1 MVTRY
6 YSFSIITS
14 LLFSCS
20 VDEHTSWQVTGGSK
34 ENIRYSTLTQI
45 DTTNVQQLK
54 VAWQYRTG
62 DADTVHSSQIQCNP
76 IIIEGILYG
85 TSPQLKL
92 IALDAKTG
100 KEKWRFDP
108 QAEKENV
115 NATARFILNNNRG
128 VTYWKKEKDQR
139 IFFTAGAILWAVD
152 AVTGKPILSF
162 GDSGKVDL
170 HNELGRDVSKMYVA
184 ATSPG
189 IIFNDLLIMG
199 SRVNEGSEAAPGHIR
214 AYDVRTGKMRWIF
227 HTIPQPGEFGFDSWK
242 DTTAY
247 KYIGG
252 ANAWSGFSLD
262 EKRGIVYAST
272 GSASFDFYGGKRL
285 GNNLFANS
293 ILALD
298 AATGK
303 YKWHYQTI
311 HHDVWDRDLPTP
323 ASLVTIEKGGKK
335 IDAVAQ
341 PTKHGFVF
349 VLNRETGEPV
359 YPIEE
364 RPVPTNTE
372 LVGEELSPTQPYPTW
387 PEPFMRQ
394 TISESDLNTWLPD
407 SSRRQIQTVFSKVDK
422 GHMFTPPSLRGSIFF
437 PGLDG
442 GAEWGGASFDPETNY
457 LYVNANEMPWNI
469 QMVEVEKRL
478 TKEESYLNAGKQL
491 YTAYCMACHGTDRK
505 GSGNNPSLIEVEKKY
520 KPKDFEALILSGRR
534 MMPAFQ
540 NLSSQE
546 VDAIASFVLNDAE
559 LQQKKLLQKA
569 DTNSFTHLPYN
580 INGYN
585 KFLSPEGYAA
595 IQPPW
600 GTLNAISLKT
610 GKIVWKIPFG
620 EFPELKDKGITGTEN
635 YGGSVITKG
644 GLLFIAAT
652 RDGKIRAFNKK
663 SGKLLWEYTLPVPAF
678 ATPSVYEADGK
689 EFLVIACGGG
699 KMKTRSGDYY
709 IAFGLP

>member
-1 MVTRY
+1 MNCRNFTFPLFAIVLL
-6 YSFSIITS
+6 SI
-14 LLFSCS
+14 SCTENKYR
-20 VDEHTSWQVTGGSK
+20 DWKVTGGSK

-76 IIIEGILYG
+76 IIIDGILYG

-170 HNELGRDVSKMYVA
+170 HYNLGRDVSKMYVA

-199 SRVNEGSEAAPGHIR
+199 SRVHEGSEAAPGHIR
-214 AYDVRTGKMRWIF
+214 AYDVRTGKMKWIF

-323 ASLVTIEKGGKK
+323 ASLVTIEKEGKK

-372 LVGEELSPTQPYPTW
+372 LEGEELSPTQPYPTW
-387 PEPFMRQ
+387 PAPFMRQ
-394 TISESDLNTWLPD
+394 SISQSDLNRWLPD
-407 SSRRQIQTVFSKVDK
+407 SSRQQIELVFSKVDK

-442 GAEWGGASFDPETNY
+442 GAEWGGASFDPETHY

-478 TKEESYLNAGKQL
+478 TKEESYLHAGK
-491 YTAYCMACHGTDRK
+491 
-505 GSGNNPSLIEVEKKY
+505 
-520 KPKDFEALILSGRR
+520 
-534 MMPAFQ
+534 
-540 NLSSQE
+540 
-546 VDAIASFVLNDAE
+546 
-559 LQQKKLLQKA
+559 
-569 DTNSFTHLPYN
+569 
-580 INGYN
+580 
-585 KFLSPEGYAA
+585 
-595 IQPPW
+595 
-600 GTLNAISLKT
+600 
-610 GKIVWKIPFG
+610 
-620 EFPELKDKGITGTEN
+620 
-635 YGGSVITKG
+635 
-644 GLLFIAAT
+644 
-652 RDGKIRAFNKK
+652 
-663 SGKLLWEYTLPVPAF
+663 
-678 ATPSVYEADGK
+678 
-689 EFLVIACGGG
+689 
-699 KMKTRSGDYY
+699 
-709 IAFGLP
+709 